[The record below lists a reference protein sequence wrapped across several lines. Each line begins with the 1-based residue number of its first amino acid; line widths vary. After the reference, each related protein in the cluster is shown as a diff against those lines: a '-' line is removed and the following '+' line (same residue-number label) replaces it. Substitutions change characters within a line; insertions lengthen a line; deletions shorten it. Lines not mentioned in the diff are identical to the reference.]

1 MLQPHAPRMVKSRTR
16 LFPVSQL
23 FILHLATAAIILDLA
38 TAAIVLHLVRANNLW
53 IVYK

>member
-1 MLQPHAPRMVKSRTR
+1 MLQPHAPRMVESRTR

-23 FILHLATAAIILDLA
+23 FILHLATAAI
-38 TAAIVLHLVRANNLW
+38 VLHLVRAKNLW